1 VDVDGTLLEQA
12 LDQAAFDAA
21 AESYRVDGGYVW
33 IKLPAGSGETVL
45 IQ

>member
-1 VDVDGTLLEQA
+1 VDVDGTLLEPA

-21 AESYRVDGGYVW
+21 EESYRVDGGYVW
-33 IKLPAGSGETVL
+33 IKVPAGAGEAVL